1 MSNITKAITSI
12 MVLLNVLMVA
22 QGLQYGITSSTVIG
36 FSMLVILFVNWVT
49 EGDSKL
55 WSSLALWSYVMT
67 GACTF
72 LSL

>member
-22 QGLQYGITSSTVIG
+22 QGLQYGITSSIAIG

-49 EGDSKL
+49 EGDSNL